1 MDADESGV
9 GADEWGVGE
18 DEWGVDTDG
27 RTWLGLRVRV
37 WVRSSRT

>member
-37 WVRSSRT
+37 